1 MDQIRRHMTFD
12 DIALHY
18 CGMTRIQLL
27 GYVVFDFDVDQ
38 LLAGDVL
45 LFDSKTV
52 RLQVPDPRRTAP
64 SAGILIDRYRCDGRF
79 RLRIARG
86 AAHEHEY
93 DGEAAAQKVF

>member
-1 MDQIRRHMTFD
+1 MDQIRRHMTFYH
-12 DIALHY
+12 IALHY
-18 CGMTRIQLL
+18 CGVTRIQLL

-38 LLAGDVL
+38 LLASDVF

>member
-12 DIALHY
+12 NIALHQS
-18 CGMTRIQLL
+18 GVTRIQLL

-52 RLQVPDPRRTAP
+52 RLQVPDPR
-64 SAGILIDRYRCDGRF
+64 
-79 RLRIARG
+79 
-86 AAHEHEY
+86 
-93 DGEAAAQKVF
+93 

>member
-1 MDQIRRHMTFD
+1 MDEIRRHMTFYH
-12 DIALHY
+12 IALHD
-18 CGMTRIQLL
+18 CGVTRIQLL
-27 GYVVFDFDVDQ
+27 RYVVFDFDVDQ

-64 SAGILIDRYRCDGRF
+64 SAGILIDRYRREGRF

-86 AAHEHEY
+86 AAHDHEY
-93 DGEAAAQKVF
+93 DGKAAAQKVF